1 MSGSKGLTSCHWT
14 LVYLTNMVKTII
26 KIVIIIADNAG
37 VIYDQRTDQMGFK
50 LLWIYFF
57 LLGKGIYFC

>member
-1 MSGSKGLTSCHWT
+1 MSGSKGLTSFHWT

-26 KIVIIIADNAG
+26 KIVIIIADNEGA
-37 VIYDQRTDQMGFK
+37 IYDQRNDQMGFK

-57 LLGKGIYFC
+57 LLGKGSYFC